1 MGQLVAYVCLF
12 LASVVYLLFL
22 SDGEYRC
29 VMSIASF
36 VNLFNAITSL
46 MITRNIF
53 LGLSPFAFL
62 MIQTTCVEATYDIF
76 VNLPTQVL
84 FSKMI
89 PSTIEAS
96 LFSIQAG
103 IINFGNFVLAKQLGN
118 FVNLFVGVDKDNLE
132 DLWKLFA
139 V

>member
-1 MGQLVAYVCLF
+1 MGQLIAYICLF
-12 LASVVYLLFL
+12 LASIAYLLVL

-36 VNLFNAITSL
+36 VNLFNAATSL
-46 MITRNIF
+46 MFTRNIF

-62 MIQTTCVEATYDIF
+62 MIQTACAEVTYDIF

-103 IINFGNFVLAKQLGN
+103 IINFGNFVLAK
-118 FVNLFVGVDKDNLE
+118 
-132 DLWKLFA
+132 
-139 V
+139 